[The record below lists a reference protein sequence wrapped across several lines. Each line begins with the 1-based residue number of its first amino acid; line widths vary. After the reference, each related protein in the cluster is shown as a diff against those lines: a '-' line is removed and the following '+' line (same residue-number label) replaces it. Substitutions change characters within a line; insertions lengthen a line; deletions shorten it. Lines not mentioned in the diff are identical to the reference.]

1 MNMIW
6 KLLRKNISIGQLL
19 GFLLSNIVGLSIVI
33 IGVQLYVDASQI
45 FQNEDSF
52 IKKDYIVIN
61 KEVHSSDLLAG
72 DSKEFLAEEIAEI
85 ESQEWV
91 RKVGAFQSAT
101 YKLYASVGSGNR
113 AMSTYMFFESLPR
126 EFIDVKDVEWDYVPG
141 DRFVP
146 IIISKD
152 YLNLYNFGFASSSG
166 LPRLSENMLGSIPL
180 TLQISGN
187 GQSATLVGRVVG
199 FSNRLNTILVP
210 EEFMRWSNSKYG
222 EVSQKA
228 RPSRLI
234 IDVNSPG
241 DVRIGEYMSK
251 HNYEVAGEQ
260 DGATAAYLLKII
272 VGIIVAV
279 GLAILL
285 LSFGILLLSISL
297 LMQKNRDKIHSLIML
312 GYDLSVVGRP
322 YKTIVMVANSVALL
336 VSVVCMLLFRF
347 AYIEQMQSM
356 GAGEGNVWVA
366 LFVGLA
372 IAIIVSL
379 FNVVGITRNVRKSF
393 R

>member
-241 DVRIGEYMSK
+241 DVRIGEYMAE

-347 AYIEQMQSM
+347 TYIEQMQSM